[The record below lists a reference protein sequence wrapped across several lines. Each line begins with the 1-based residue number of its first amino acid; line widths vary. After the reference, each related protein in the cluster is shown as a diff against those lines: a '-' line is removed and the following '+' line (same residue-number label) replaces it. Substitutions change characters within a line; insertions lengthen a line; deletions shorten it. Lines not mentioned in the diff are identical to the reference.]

1 MKIKSYLYIALLICT
16 GQVSF
21 SQDTIHKQGNVRGG
35 KIIDGDTI
43 PHITLEEVYVIAN
56 LKPNNWWQKL
66 KYKRLINNIKKVYP
80 YAKLARKK
88 FQEMNEYYLSLKT
101 DKEKRQYMNGL
112 EKELMDEF
120 GDELKQLSI
129 SQGRLLLKL
138 IDRETGHTSY
148 EILKDYKGSVSA
160 FFWQ

>member
-101 DKEKRQYMNGL
+101 EKEKRQYMNGL
-112 EKELMDEF
+112 EKELMD
-120 GDELKQLSI
+120 DVWNNVIHLSI
-129 SQGRLLLKL
+129 SHGRSVYYMFFDQPGL
-138 IDRETGHTSY
+138 TSY
-148 EILKDYKGSVSA
+148 EILK
-160 FFWQ
+160 